1 MELEGFRERE
11 PRLIHEAQQAQSDLQ
26 LVKGELGRVQ
36 VKRGRGECGGN
47 GVGMKLGWGDG

>member
-36 VKRGRGECGGN
+36 VRSEAA
-47 GVGMKLGWGDG
+47 